1 MATKRSSKKKPSKK
15 RSMAES
21 KGHDPKSGNFAWR
34 EGAVQVEEPWGEGE
48 EIPVIESEP
57 EPPHPVGPP
66 TGRLIA
72 KRNGHSITRQIPKPV
87 VLVDTREQTP
97 LSFSRFPNWIAGEK
111 KRALR
116 VGDYSVEGMEHL
128 LIIERKSLTDL
139 ITTLMQQRSR
149 FFEVCEKL
157 TKYRWR
163 ALLVEAS
170 YEDVKT
176 EYGADLNTSA
186 HPNAVSGS
194 LDALE
199 AKFGISVIY
208 TSRYRPLAEEKA
220 ASWLSKHFT
229 YWWLEQNNLGRLL
242 IDSDGL

>member
-1 MATKRSSKKKPSKK
+1 MSTRRPVKRAKAIGSEKIRGAGFSKPE
-15 RSMAES
+15 AERLLEPEL
-21 KGHDPKSGNFAWR
+21 D
-34 EGAVQVEEPWGEGE
+34 EEDLLVEEGQPRA
-48 EIPVIESEP
+48 EP
-57 EPPHPVGPP
+57 YPVGPP
-66 TGRLIA
+66 TRRLIV
-72 KRNGHSITRQIPKPV
+72 KRNMHSITRQIPKPV
-87 VLVDTREQTP
+87 VLIDTREQKP
-97 LSFSRFPNWIAGEK
+97 LGFSRFPNWIAGEK
-111 KRALR
+111 KKALR

-139 ITTLMQQRSR
+139 ITTLMQHRSR
-149 FFEVCEKL
+149 FFDVCEKL

-176 EYGADLNTSA
+176 TYAAELNTDA

-199 AKFGISVIY
+199 AKFGIPVIY
-208 TSRYRPLAEEKA
+208 TSQYRPLAEEKA

-229 YWWLEQNNLGRLL
+229 YWHLEERGLGRVLQEGDL
-242 IDSDGL
+242 

>member
-1 MATKRSSKKKPSKK
+1 MSTRRPTRRAKAIRRDKIRGAGFSKPE
-15 RSMAES
+15 AE
-21 KGHDPKSGNFAWR
+21 R
-34 EGAVQVEEPWGEGE
+34 LL
-48 EIPVIESEP
+48 EP
-57 EPPHPVGPP
+57 ELDDEDLLLEEAPPRAEPHPVGPP
-66 TGRLIA
+66 TGRLIV
-72 KRNGHSITRQIPKPV
+72 KRNMHSITRQIPKPV
-87 VLVDTREQTP
+87 VLIDTRERTP
-97 LSFSRFPNWIAGEK
+97 LSFSRFPGWIAGEK
-111 KRALR
+111 KKALR

-149 FFEVCEKL
+149 FFEVCEKM

-176 EYGADLNTSA
+176 EYAEDLNTSA

-199 AKFGISVIY
+199 AKFGIPVIY
-208 TSRYRPLAEEKA
+208 TSQYRPLAEEKA

-229 YWWLEQNNLGRLL
+229 YWHLEESGLGRVLQEGDL
-242 IDSDGL
+242 